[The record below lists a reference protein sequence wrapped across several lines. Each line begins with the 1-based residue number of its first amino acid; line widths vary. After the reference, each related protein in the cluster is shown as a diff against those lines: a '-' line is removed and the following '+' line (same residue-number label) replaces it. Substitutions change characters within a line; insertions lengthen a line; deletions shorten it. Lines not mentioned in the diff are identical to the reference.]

1 MRGSNNSPA
10 GKFGLVLTVLTVLAV
25 AALFSSCY
33 PDYNLSATDYDVVA
47 TKYKPDV
54 NFGALRT
61 FMMPDTII
69 HIDGD
74 STTGTNKLL
83 SRKYDSFILSEV
95 EKNMTARGYTR
106 RAIDTVNRADMA
118 VVVSASGTLY
128 VQYNYYY
135 GGYYGWYW
143 GYYYP
148 PYYGG
153 YTTAYTTG
161 TLFINILDPKNPVA
175 PRKFPV
181 LWYAAMNGL
190 LDVTS
195 TAPTT
200 RLAQDIGQAFTQ
212 SPYLG
217 AK

>member
-1 MRGSNNSPA
+1 MLRFFGPSA
-10 GKFGLVLTVLTVLAV
+10 GRVRLVIAGLAALGAV
-25 AALFSSCY
+25 SLFSSCY
-33 PDYNLSATDYDVVA
+33 PDYGLTETDYDIVA
-47 TKYKPDV
+47 TKYSPTA

-61 FMMPDTII
+61 YAMPDTII

-83 SRKYDSFILSEV
+83 TRKYDQFILDQV
-95 EKNMTARGYTR
+95 ARNMTAKGYTR
-106 RAIDTVNRADMA
+106 VAVDTTKPPDMG
-118 VVVSASGTLY
+118 VIVSASGTLY
-128 VQYNYYY
+128 LQYNYWY

-153 YTTAYTTG
+153 YYTTYTTG
-161 TLFINILDPKNPVA
+161 TLYINIIDPKNPKSA
-175 PRKFPV
+175 RQYPV
-181 LWYAAMNGL
+181 IWYAAMNGL
-190 LDVTS
+190 LNVT
-195 TAPTT
+195 ANPTT
-200 RLAQDIGQAFTQ
+200 RLQEAIDQAFAQ